1 MQNFISTSESI
12 KEFSSFGL
20 CHFFPWC
27 LNVSFFAIFST
38 FWSSSFC
45 ILEDKEK
52 KNKQCQLEYWLGI
65 RPKNATIPLQLDLGL
80 LWNIILQNK
89 CQVLHVR
96 SWNINIHLKLFMS
109 TSTAVN
115 CLCLSLYWCGSINVG
130 VLTTCNFC
138 FDKIDSCQKKCSY
151 RQRIYPMWVQVLTQ
165 KGLLSHIKPCLY
177 IYKIV

>member
-45 ILEDKEK
+45 ILEDNK
-52 KNKQCQLEYWLGI
+52 KKTNKQCQLECWLGI

-109 TSTAVN
+109 ISTAVN
-115 CLCLSLYWCGSINVG
+115 CLCLCLC
-130 VLTTCNFC
+130 
-138 FDKIDSCQKKCSY
+138 IDVALLK
-151 RQRIYPMWVQVLTQ
+151 WV
-165 KGLLSHIKPCLY
+165 C
-177 IYKIV
+177 